1 MYTHILVPVDLN
13 DETSWE
19 KVLPT
24 AVELCRVY
32 GAVLHLMTVVPETHL
47 HAAVTQYFPGDYE
60 DKIKGQ
66 VHDELHAFS
75 ASHVPEGT
83 KVQHVI
89 AHGKIYN
96 EILATAKQVKADLIV
111 MGAHHPELEDYLL
124 GPNAARVVRHAEC
137 SVMVVR
143 NQK

>member
-1 MYTHILVPVDLN
+1 MYKHILVPVDLN
-13 DETSWE
+13 DATSWQ

-24 AVELCRVY
+24 TIELCRVF
-32 GAVLHLMTVVPETHL
+32 GATLHLMTVVPEIGIHG
-47 HAAVTQYFPGDYE
+47 AVTQFFPSDYE
-60 DKIKGQ
+60 DQIKRQ

-75 ASHVPEGT
+75 ARQVPADM

-89 AHGKIYN
+89 AHGKIYK
-96 EILATAKQVKADLIV
+96 EILETAKRVKADLIV

-124 GPNAARVVRHAEC
+124 GPNAARVVRHAAC

-143 NQK
+143 D